1 VADCEPLLDRDG
13 IARLRAALASAG
25 YTASGIADRL
35 GPAATAAAARND
47 LRLALRATQD
57 RDRLGT
63 LVRLFVCAQTE
74 PADAVAAALAPLPLA
89 VALQAGLVEPHRGGL
104 RPAVD
109 LEPYGEQWWV
119 LSDVPASARP
129 GRPLAA
135 DHVLGV
141 GGAST
146 TLADATVRA
155 PVGTA
160 LDIGT
165 GCGVQ
170 ALHLATHAD
179 RVTVTDVSARA
190 LRFAATTAA
199 LSGVGWELLRG
210 DLTAPV
216 AGRRFDL
223 VVSNPPFVAGPGVTT
238 HTYRDSGRAGDAV
251 CAELAAAAPGLLADG
266 GVCQFLANWLHVAG
280 EDWTER
286 VAGWVAGTGLDAWV
300 IQREVADPLAYVQLW
315 QADAA
320 EGQELAG
327 EPDGPDPT
335 GRPGWAGGP
344 DPTSGPDRTAGPDRA
359 GGPNP
364 TSGRGGPGGSGGTG
378 AQRRAEAWLD
388 WFDAHKVEAVG
399 FGLVTLR
406 AAGRDQPVVRVE
418 ELRQQVEPPM
428 GAQVA
433 AWLARQD
440 WLAGHDRAA
449 LLAQRYRAADGLTLR
464 QEATLGPAGW
474 AVDRQVLALPTGLRW
489 AEETDQ
495 LVVALV
501 GGCDG
506 RVPLR
511 DQLTLLAAAHD
522 VPEEELAEAAL
533 PLVAHLV
540 ERGFVA
546 AVEA

>member
-1 VADCEPLLDRDG
+1 MAGCEPLLDRDG

-25 YTASGIADRL
+25 YTAAGIAGRL

-47 LRLALRATQD
+47 VRPALRATQD
-57 RDRLGT
+57 PDRLGT
-63 LVRLFVCAQTE
+63 LVRLFACAQAE
-74 PADAVAAALAPLPLA
+74 PADAVAAALDPLP
-89 VALQAGLVEPHRGGL
+89 VAAALRAGLVEPHRGGL
-104 RPAVD
+104 RQAVD

-129 GRPLAA
+129 GRALAA
-135 DHVLGV
+135 GHVLGV

-170 ALHLATHAD
+170 ALHLSTHAG

-199 LSGVGWELLRG
+199 LSGVEWELLRG

-251 CAELAAAAPGLLADG
+251 CAELAAAAPRLLADG

-280 EDWTER
+280 EDWAER
-286 VAGWVAGTGLDAWV
+286 VAGWAAGTGLDAWV
-300 IQREVADPLAYVQLW
+300 IQREVTDPLAYVQLW

-320 EGQELAG
+320 EGQEPEPSGSEEPAG
-327 EPDGPDPT
+327 
-335 GRPGWAGGP
+335 
-344 DPTSGPDRTAGPDRA
+344 SGPR
-359 GGPNP
+359 
-364 TSGRGGPGGSGGTG
+364 
-378 AQRRAEAWLD
+378 RRAEAWLD

-418 ELRQQVEPPM
+418 ELRQQVQPPM

-433 AWLARQD
+433 AWFARQD
-440 WLAGHDRAA
+440 WLARHDRAA

-464 QEATLGPAGW
+464 QDATLGPAGW
-474 AVDRQVLALPTGLRW
+474 AVDRQVLALPAGLRW

-511 DQLTLLAAAHD
+511 DQLAVLAAAHD
-522 VPEEELAEAAL
+522 VPGEELAEAAL

-546 AVEA
+546 PVEG